1 MPDGVVV
8 VDDELVVEVV
18 AAGAGVDAVELDE
31 ADSAAGFLSPVL
43 VPPPLSP
50 PLPDGGLSLSE

>member
-1 MPDGVVV
+1 MSDDVVV
-8 VDDELVVEVV
+8 VDDELVVEDV
-18 AAGAGVDAVELDE
+18 APGVGVDAVELDD
-31 ADSAAGFLSPVL
+31 AGSAEGFLSPVL